1 VKHIL
6 ADNDGSGFNSSGC
19 ATLDFGASN
28 KTASIVVTGV
38 KTASAT
44 SVVLVKMRIED
55 TDDHVAEDLL
65 IDPIRVEAFAIV
77 AGTGF
82 TIYGT
87 MENAP
92 ANGKYNVQWALV

>member
-1 VKHIL
+1 MNYIL
-6 ADNDGSGFNSSGC
+6 ANESAISGF
-19 ATLDFGASN
+19 ATLDFGASA
-28 KTASIVVTGV
+28 KTASVVVTGV

-55 TDDHVAEDLL
+55 TDDHLAEDLL